1 MVFEPFVAASSS
13 QGRRHAGSE
22 CKTCHTRTDTCV
34 ASPKC
39 CPSLCSSTTG
49 NRQFLLACCCFLV
62 TASVLMTCA
71 PIHQATKQL
80 AVSSLRQNVAARR
93 MMSFSSTAS
102 SAPSRSS
109 SSSSDKA
116 LKRVVHR
123 LAATLPHHG
132 VSGGS
137 RSAVP
142 LNSSCV
148 HGNRAAF
155 STVALSTRVADA
167 SSNRSSSSSH
177 SSVPK
182 RFASTHRQLRKCEWC
197 HSCTPL
203 SLQRLTAPF
212 VVIVCTQQPQ
222 RMASPPSFSGC

>member
-1 MVFEPFVAASSS
+1 M
-13 QGRRHAGSE
+13 
-22 CKTCHTRTDTCV
+22 
-34 ASPKC
+34 
-39 CPSLCSSTTG
+39 
-49 NRQFLLACCCFLV
+49 LLLGDRP
-62 TASVLMTCA
+62 SVLTTFA

-80 AVSSLRQNVAARR
+80 AVLSLRQNVAARR

-102 SAPSRSS
+102 SAPSSRSS

-132 VSGGS
+132 ASGGS

-167 SSNRSSSSSH
+167 SSNRSSSSH

-197 HSCTPL
+197 HSCTPLAL